1 MTVARAL
8 PADAVLGAV
17 LDMSLPCLVDAHP
30 PTGTGVHQ
38 QKSVPAHRI
47 NPCAPR
53 RMLFEH
59 DQEGAVAQVAQS
71 ADYGAGKGPWAGLP
85 SLRPRCRA
93 TALVSMRSEFVVP
106 SDRSGRLVDQR
117 FG

>member
-1 MTVARAL
+1 M
-8 PADAVLGAV
+8 
-17 LDMSLPCLVDAHP
+17 
-30 PTGTGVHQ
+30 
-38 QKSVPAHRI
+38 
-47 NPCAPR
+47 
-53 RMLFEH
+53 
-59 DQEGAVAQVAQS
+59 AQVAQS

>member
-30 PTGTGVHQ
+30 RPVLGYTSRSRCQLIASIH
-38 QKSVPAHRI
+38 VPRGGCCLSMI
-47 NPCAPR
+47 R
-53 RMLFEH
+53 R
-59 DQEGAVAQVAQS
+59 GAVAQVAQS